1 MKHWAILACA
11 ALGASL
17 GSAST
22 VRAEGEA
29 PAAAPAGK
37 RIVVDIRSNR
47 IILMDIA
54 RPDGTFV
61 AVGERGFTLQSADGK
76 DWRGVAT
83 PVTRTLTGIAFRDEK
98 VGVAVGHGGSFVR
111 TEDGGTT
118 WTQVTVDEAGT
129 DSLLGVTHLGGD
141 RFLAYGAFGMLFD
154 SQDAGRTWQRVM
166 VESEDFDRH
175 ISEVVRMSPTAL
187 LMVAESGT
195 LVRSDDNGVTWT
207 SLVSPYQGS
216 FFGAIALQ
224 DGSVLAYGMRG
235 NVFRSA
241 DQGATWQKVDLGTTI
256 SVNGGRQLSDG
267 RVLLVGNGG
276 LLALS
281 EDAGQSFK
289 VVKSPIGK
297 GFASLVESGGQVMLA
312 GEGGVTPF
320 DPAWFSAK

>member
-11 ALGASL
+11 ALGVSL
-17 GSAST
+17 GSVSA

-29 PAAAPAGK
+29 PAAKPPGP
-37 RIVVDIRSNR
+37 RVVVDIRSNR

-54 RPDGTFV
+54 RPDGTFI

-76 DWRGVAT
+76 EWRGVAT
-83 PVTRTLTGIAFRDEK
+83 PVTRTLTGIAFKDAK
-98 VGVAVGHGGSFVR
+98 VGVAVGHGGSVVR
-111 TEDGGTT
+111 TEDGGAT

-141 RFLAYGAFGMLFD
+141 RFVAYGAFGLFFD
-154 SQDAGRTWQRVM
+154 SQDAGRSWQRIM

-175 ISEVVRMSPTAL
+175 ISEVVQLSPTSL
-187 LMVAESGT
+187 LLVAESGT
-195 LVRSDDNGVTWT
+195 LARSDDGGATWI
-207 SLVSPYQGS
+207 SLASPYQGS
-216 FFGAIALQ
+216 FFGAIPLQ
-224 DGSVLAYGMRG
+224 DGSVLVFGMRG
-235 NVFRSA
+235 NVFRSV
-241 DQGATWQKVDLGTTI
+241 DQGATWQKIELGTTI

-281 EDAGQSFK
+281 EDGGQTFK
-289 VVKSPIGK
+289 VVKSPLGK

-312 GEGGVTPF
+312 GEGGVTPL